1 MQTQFTTFERRV
13 LNNIEAIE
21 LLNDKPDRNFTDA
34 DIATLQQYSGWGGLT
49 ALFDPKKPY
58 RALSER
64 LSDAVG
70 EKAFADL
77 RESILSSY
85 FTPDAISD
93 IMWSL
98 LVKLGF
104 TGGTV
109 VEPAAGSGS
118 LIQACPDTLRAN
130 SRFVAIECCPT
141 SAAVL
146 KAKEPN
152 IKVINQ
158 TYQST
163 CLPYLHYDCVI
174 QNPPFLGTILQDEF
188 DRKLRASEHNFF
200 LQNPRRMAAL
210 FLSLPFRS

>member
-77 RESILSSY
+77 
-85 FTPDAISD
+85 
-93 IMWSL
+93 
-98 LVKLGF
+98 
-104 TGGTV
+104 
-109 VEPAAGSGS
+109 
-118 LIQACPDTLRAN
+118 LI
-130 SRFVAIECCPT
+130 
-141 SAAVL
+141 
-146 KAKEPN
+146 
-152 IKVINQ
+152 
-158 TYQST
+158 
-163 CLPYLHYDCVI
+163 
-174 QNPPFLGTILQDEF
+174 
-188 DRKLRASEHNFF
+188 
-200 LQNPRRMAAL
+200 
-210 FLSLPFRS
+210 